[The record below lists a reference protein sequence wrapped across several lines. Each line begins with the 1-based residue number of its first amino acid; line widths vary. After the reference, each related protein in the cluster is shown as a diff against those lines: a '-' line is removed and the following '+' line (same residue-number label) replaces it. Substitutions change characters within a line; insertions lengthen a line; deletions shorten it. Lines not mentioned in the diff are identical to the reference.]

1 MNVDIRILQRKLN
14 NEWIAFVDENTL
26 KSVLEL
32 RDLFCPEVIKEVEY
46 ILSLATTPKER
57 KNLFYK
63 DCINTINDV
72 PQNNSE
78 KQRPNLSLV

>member
-32 RDLFCPEVIKEVEY
+32 REFFCPEVIKEVEH
-46 ILSLATTPKER
+46 ILSLTTTPKER
-57 KNLFYK
+57 KDLFYK
-63 DCINTINDV
+63 DYINTINDV